1 MDSIEYHKKYY
12 EMEIIKDFG
21 ISANAKYKQFVALL
35 RNILKVLEEIRHFSQ
50 KHLWSRRQANVSGE
64 SFICI
69 LWVVLA
75 LDSLKELC

>member
-21 ISANAKYKQFVALL
+21 ISANAKYKQFVELL

-50 KHLWSRRQANVSGE
+50 KHL
-64 SFICI
+64 
-69 LWVVLA
+69 
-75 LDSLKELC
+75 